1 MMLRTLTA
9 LVLGC
14 AACEPLDDGSTNRPL
29 NPTSRC
35 TTNLLTGDLACA
47 HEVLSIDWRQV
58 QYQTPLG
65 APPAGGWPVVI
76 MFHASFF
83 GGEGTWSASLLD
95 PLNAFGRYSQTTI
108 VERLLDAGF
117 AVLTPNALASWAWDT
132 NLPPF
137 STVWQLAPD
146 NQYMLDIFA
155 AIDRGDFGPLSATQW
170 YAAGLSSGG
179 YMTSRMAASY
189 GGRFRALAI
198 ASASWAACAGPICN
212 VPALPANHPP
222 TLFLHGGADVLVPV
236 TTMYAYRDKLAA
248 QGIPNRA
255 VVDPLFMHGWISA
268 SPDEVLRWFT
278 TY

>member
-1 MMLRTLTA
+1 MKTLLT
-9 LVLGC
+9 LVLGF
-14 AACEPLDDGSTNRPL
+14 AACGPLDDGSTDRPL

-35 TTNLLTGDLACA
+35 TTNQLTGDLTCS
-47 HEVLSIDWRQV
+47 HEVLSIDLRQV

-95 PLNAFGRYSQTTI
+95 PLNAFGRYAQTTI

-117 AVLTPNALASWAWDT
+117 AVLTPNALAEWAWDT

-155 AIDRGDFGPLSATQW
+155 AIDRGDFGPLSTTRW

-189 GGRFRALAI
+189 GGRFHALAI
-198 ASASWAACAGPICN
+198 ASASWADCAGPICN

-222 TLFLHGGADVLVPV
+222 TLFLHGGADLLVPV

-248 QGIPNRA
+248 LGIPNRA
-255 VVDPLFMHGWISA
+255 VVDPLFMHGWISV
-268 SPDEVLRWFT
+268 SPDEILRWFT
-278 TY
+278 NY